1 MTNYVIY
8 IYKQSVIIRFRN
20 MIASIEFCLRKV
32 WKVLIDYENY
42 QFFAFFHSKR
52 MNDFEEK
59 RVGRSLQYWKKFSD
73 IIWFQD
79 WKKIIFIYFLL
90 NKNFKLQDF
99 SYPPYCFI
107 ESTFRVFSSIR
118 KEAQTDQ

>member
-1 MTNYVIY
+1 MIY

-59 RVGRSLQYWKKFSD
+59 RVGRSLQYW
-73 IIWFQD
+73 
-79 WKKIIFIYFLL
+79 
-90 NKNFKLQDF
+90 
-99 SYPPYCFI
+99 
-107 ESTFRVFSSIR
+107 
-118 KEAQTDQ
+118 